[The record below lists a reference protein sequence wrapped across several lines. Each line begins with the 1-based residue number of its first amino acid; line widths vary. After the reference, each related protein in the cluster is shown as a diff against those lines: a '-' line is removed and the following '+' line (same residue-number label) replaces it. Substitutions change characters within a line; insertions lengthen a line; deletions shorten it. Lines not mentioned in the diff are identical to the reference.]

1 MPELA
6 GRGDVLFLGLAGRKR
21 ARAFTARTDVE
32 TIELAKIGIAHDLEA
47 PQQRQ
52 AQRAAN
58 SAYDFQYQ
66 REAAQRFDPNVNRR
80 FFLRGFHQL
89 PE

>member
-21 ARAFTARTDVE
+21 ARAFAARTDVE
-32 TIELAKIGIAHDLEA
+32 TIELAKVGIAHDLEA

-52 AQRAAN
+52 AQRAAD
-58 SAYDFQYQ
+58 SAQYFHDKWQ
-66 REAAQRFDPNVNRR
+66 AAQRLDANVDAR
-80 FFLRGFHQL
+80 FFLSGFHQGSD
-89 PE
+89 